1 MKFEIRNRIAVL
13 ALGAGLLLGATAPQ
27 IARADANPSVT
38 QSGTVLVPRL
48 VKGAR
53 TAEMVRVPAG
63 QYNANGFTTPTA
75 FVLKRETATASAPCA
90 RKPPTA
96 TIPKVPW
103 ARAVSPAKTS

>member
-13 ALGAGLLLGATAPQ
+13 ALGAGLLLGGNAPQ
-27 IARADANPSVT
+27 IACADANSSVA

-63 QYNANGFTTPTA
+63 QYNANGFRVEAQSRNCPGTVCPKTTNCYDIKGA
-75 FVLKRETATASAPCA
+75 LGA
-90 RKPPTA
+90 RC
-96 TIPKVPW
+96 I
-103 ARAVSPAKTS
+103 AR